1 VLDMSD
7 PADAGHQVV
16 PVGELIS
23 FAVPKDT
30 LLFPVARGATSFK
43 PKCDVASY
51 YRSENFFR
59 RTKYFLFLGSELVSC
74 DTVKSFASH

>member
-7 PADAGHQVV
+7 PADAEHQVV

-23 FAVPKDT
+23 CAVPKTT
-30 LLFPVARGATSFK
+30 LLSPVARGVTSFRS
-43 PKCDVASY
+43 KCDIASY

-59 RTKYFLFLGSELVSC
+59 RTTYFLFSDSELVSC
-74 DTVKSFASH
+74 VMLKSFASR